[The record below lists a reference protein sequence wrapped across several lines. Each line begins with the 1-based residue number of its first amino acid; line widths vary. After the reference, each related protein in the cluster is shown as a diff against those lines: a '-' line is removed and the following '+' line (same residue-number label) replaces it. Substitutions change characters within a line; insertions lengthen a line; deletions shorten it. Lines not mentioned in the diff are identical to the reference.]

1 MTNYFSR
8 IVSHRLLQ
16 KILRIRSNIFL
27 NSKLRYYQPTNYIR
41 TRNEISLLKGVEARS
56 SNFRIFIPS
65 LDLFSIFRDIVFP
78 LSTELITSIIHI
90 SNQSSVISAICHLRS
105 FCSTPNIPDY
115 VPHSRNLRVA
125 KST

>member
-41 TRNEISLLKGVEARS
+41 TRNEISLLKGVEART

-90 SNQSSVISAICHLRS
+90 SNQSSVISAICRLRS
-105 FCSTPNIPDY
+105 FCLTPNIPEY